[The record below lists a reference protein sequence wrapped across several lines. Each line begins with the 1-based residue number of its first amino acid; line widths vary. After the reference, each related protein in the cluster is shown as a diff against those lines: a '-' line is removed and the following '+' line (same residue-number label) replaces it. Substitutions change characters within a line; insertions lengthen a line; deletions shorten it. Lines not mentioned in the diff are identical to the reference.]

1 MEKNLHLTIALLSRT
16 PAALNSLLRDLP
28 DEWIYRNEGE
38 NTFSPFDVVG
48 HLIHAERTNWLPR
61 AKMILESG
69 GRQTFEPF
77 DRRKHLEENESKPL
91 ADLLDEFAQARSA
104 SLAQLSA
111 WELGRNELGR
121 CGRHPEFGA
130 VTLSQLLAT
139 WAAHDLDHL
148 HQIART
154 MAYQYRDAVGP
165 WRRYL
170 GVMRCEG
177 HGA

>member
-1 MEKNLHLTIALLSRT
+1 V
-16 PAALNSLLRDLP
+16 LNSLLRGLP
-28 DEWIYRNEGE
+28 DDWIYRNEGE
-38 NTFSPFDVVG
+38 RTFSPFDVVG

-61 AKMILESG
+61 ARMILESG
-69 GRQTFEPF
+69 SRQPFEPF
-77 DRRKHLEENESKPL
+77 DRWKHLEENESKLP
-91 ADLLDEFAQARSA
+91 ADLLDEFAQLRSA
-104 SLAQLSA
+104 SLEQLTA
-111 WELGRNELGR
+111 WKLGRNELTR
-121 CGRHPEFGA
+121 CGRHPELGA

-148 HQIART
+148 HQISRT

-170 GVMRCEG
+170 GVMQCEG

>member
-1 MEKNLHLTIALLSRT
+1 MENQLDLTIAVLRRT
-16 PAALNSLLRDLP
+16 PAVLNSLLRDLP
-28 DEWIYRNEGE
+28 DEWVYRNEGE

-48 HLIHAERTNWLPR
+48 HLIHAEHTNWLPR
-61 AKMILESG
+61 ARTILECGS
-69 GRQTFEPF
+69 RQTFEPF
-77 DRRKHLEENESKPL
+77 DRWKHIEENESKAL
-91 ADLLDEFAQARSA
+91 AGLLDEFAHLRAA
-104 SLAQLSA
+104 SVVQVSS
-111 WELGRNELGR
+111 WKLGRNELARYGQ
-121 CGRHPEFGA
+121 HPELGA
-130 VTLSQLLAT
+130 VTLLQLLAT

-148 HQIART
+148 HQVSRT